1 MSGYVDSVISELGM
15 VENMG
20 LAAGTASPALSVQE
34 SFPLPGYIV
43 RHFEFRWS
51 HVSRLV
57 LGCCREISGWSAEM
71 KTVLNYTSRRTYI
84 AKSNV

>member
-20 LAAGTASPALSVQE
+20 LAAGTASPTLSVQE

-51 HVSRLV
+51 HVSRWAV
-57 LGCCREISGWSAEM
+57 VVRSQADQQQSRTEITILKLSS
-71 KTVLNYTSRRTYI
+71 SR
-84 AKSNV
+84 S